1 VRYQEIITFAKAIQS
16 EATLG
21 GVLCMLGAF
30 EVNQNMQSA
39 LSTFAADFK
48 TMVATMRADL
58 GMPNLPFLSGN
69 YEDGATGA
77 YSTQSAAGKIAVI
90 QLKLVVDSANY
101 IDTIS
106 SVGCAMLDEHHY
118 NTSGQNTWTARVV
131 ATIDKHGWF
140 PISNVQ
146 QVFTSVSVT
155 PATATIA
162 AGATRQFTATAL
174 DQSGGAIASQPTFT
188 WTASGGGTI
197 SSNGLFTAGTA
208 LGGPYTVTA
217 SSGGKSGTSN
227 VTVSN
232 IVTTSINDYTTGTGN
247 NQFEFVGSWT
257 AESQT
262 GAYNNDGH
270 WACGTTDYYQIRF
283 NGTQVAVYAK
293 KANNHGILAISIDG
307 GTETNADLYSAATV
321 QQALVWT
328 SALLSSGQH
337 TLKVRI
343 SGIKNASSSGSCGY
357 ADRVDVTSN
366 GGTHANLM
374 PRAFAQKHET
384 PVAIYSVTGKRIGS
398 YTAALGPAPINFSSV
413 PHGVYLL
420 GSGSNCK
427 RAVNPVRQ

>member
-1 VRYQEIITFAKAIQS
+1 MSNINRAVAVLAALIAGASFQAVAINLGGTNVPKDHFIVYLGIGHSNFAGRNVTQADGQVSPYCWNYRWCPRYSSFPNTPWGNTWEPAIEHNGGDPVGYPDGYDGLTSRGTGGPSMPFLKKMAAAHPGYYIGIIENAISKAGLRYLTYATDPDDENTYWKQSNGVRYQEIITFAKAIQA

-21 GVLCMLGAF
+21 GVLCMFGAF

-39 LSTFAADFK
+39 LNTFAADFK

-77 YSTQSAAGKIAVI
+77 YSTQSAAGKIAVA
-90 QLKLVVDSANY
+90 QLKLVADVPHF

-140 PISNVQ
+140 PAPI
-146 QVFTSVSVT
+146 T
-155 PATATIA
+155 
-162 AGATRQFTATAL
+162 
-174 DQSGGAIASQPTFT
+174 
-188 WTASGGGTI
+188 
-197 SSNGLFTAGTA
+197 
-208 LGGPYTVTA
+208 
-217 SSGGKSGTSN
+217 
-227 VTVSN
+227 
-232 IVTTSINDYTTGTGN
+232 
-247 NQFEFVGSWT
+247 
-257 AESQT
+257 
-262 GAYNNDGH
+262 
-270 WACGTTDYYQIRF
+270 
-283 NGTQVAVYAK
+283 
-293 KANNHGILAISIDG
+293 
-307 GTETNADLYSAATV
+307 
-321 QQALVWT
+321 
-328 SALLSSGQH
+328 
-337 TLKVRI
+337 
-343 SGIKNASSSGSCGY
+343 
-357 ADRVDVTSN
+357 
-366 GGTHANLM
+366 ANLM
-374 PRAFAQKHET
+374 PRAFAQKPET